1 MITRRDF
8 LNLSRLAAAAL
19 FVNPI
24 QFSLFPPDEEDFH
37 LVGRARVAVSL
48 IYRYAQPS
56 LRSDRI
62 GVLRRDQIIS
72 IFEEINSPDGPAHN
86 PRWYRL
92 SKGFVHSGRLQR
104 VDGAHPVNP
113 PLASIPENGQLGEVC
128 VPYTQSFRKMQAGDW
143 VKLYRLYYQS
153 VHWITGIESGPKG
166 IVYYRLTDD
175 LLHVHHLVPAV
186 HVRPV
191 AIEELSPISPLV
203 HPDHKRIQV
212 SIDEQ
217 SLTAFEGEQMVRNAS
232 VSTGI
237 PTDPVPGLLPTETPR
252 GRFRVQTKMPSRH
265 MGEGTLTNDIE
276 AYELPGVPWVCFFH
290 KDGIAL
296 HGTYWHDNFGRMMSH
311 GCINLRNEDALWLY
325 RWTTPTASPQ
335 DWYTRGLG
343 TLIEIV

>member
-1 MITRRDF
+1 MITRRGF
-8 LNLSRLAAAAL
+8 LNLSGAAAAAL
-19 FVNPI
+19 FVDPF
-24 QFSLFPPDEEDFH
+24 QSFLFPPDDEGFRP
-37 LVGRARVAVSL
+37 LGRARVTVQL

-56 LRSDRI
+56 LQSERI
-62 GVLRRDQIIS
+62 GNLRRDQIID
-72 IFEEINSPDGPAHN
+72 IFEEIISPDGPAHN
-86 PRWYRL
+86 PRWYQL
-92 SKGFVHSGRLQR
+92 SKGYVHSGRLQR
-104 VDGAHPVNP
+104 VDGAH
-113 PLASIPENGQLGEVC
+113 LESSTLLSIPGNGQLGEVC
-128 VPYTQSFRKMQAGDW
+128 VPYTQSYRKMQGGW
-143 VKLYRLYYQS
+143 NKLYRLYYQS
-153 VHWITGIESGPKG
+153 VHWITGIETGPNG
-166 IVYYRLTDD
+166 IVCYRLTDD
-175 LLHVHHLVPAV
+175 LLHVHHLVPTV
-186 HVRPV
+186 HIRPV
-191 AIEELSPISPLV
+191 AFEELSPISPDV

-217 SLTAFEGEQMVRNAS
+217 SLTAFEGERMVRRAS

-237 PTDPVPGLLPTETPR
+237 PTEPIPGLLPTETPR
-252 GRFRVQTKMPSRH
+252 GRFHIQTKMPSRH

-343 TLIEIV
+343 TLLEIV